1 MFPVEHS
8 ESNGKPAQ
16 HRRRYVLARFT
27 GGEKLCSKCHDAPPV
42 TGQRYCK
49 ACHAEAQREHRAKK
63 KAVAARNARIAAAVL
78 AAASEGA
85 P

>member
-8 ESNGKPAQ
+8 KPDGETEQQ
-16 HRRRYVLARFT
+16 HRRYVLARFT

-42 TGQRYCK
+42 AGQRYCK

-78 AAASEGA
+78 AAASEA
-85 P
+85 TP